1 MKNLK
6 IAILLLVIP
15 ALAFTV
21 PHKYYVSV
29 TSVEYVKEK
38 ESVQIISRIFID
50 DFENLLRKRY
60 DDKITLAIQDELST
74 VNMYT
79 ERYLKEK
86 LQIEIN
92 GKPVKLNFIGKEYE
106 DDIMFCYLEIEGV
119 KTINSIEITNKV
131 LLDLFSEQ
139 ENIIKCKI
147 NGKNKSF
154 LLREGNLSLLLNF
167 H

>member
-154 LLREGNLSLLLNF
+154 LLREGNISRLLNF